1 MPWRQYDWE
10 CGECGDRRA
19 DLVWV
24 DHGKDPPSQAE
35 LRCEY
40 CFAEFEETPHTRLI
54 SAPAVYTYDRPYAP
68 MVSGGKFD
76 TMGQRELPKL
86 PPLPS
91 DCAFDQVK
99 DRFHSKANQE
109 ALKERHARVQENAA
123 KRERAKRIQAGEPGN
138 DLRTNPLPG
147 DPKIEKVAGKLGRRK
162 VMSA

>member
-10 CGECGDRRA
+10 CAACDERHA

-24 DHGKDPPSQAE
+24 DTGEDPPERAK
-35 LRCEY
+35 LDC
-40 CFAEFEETPHTRLI
+40 PHCGRDDISHDRRI

-99 DRFHSKANQE
+99 DRFHSKANQD

-123 KRERAKRIQAGEPGN
+123 KRERAKRIQAGEAGN

-162 VMSA
+162 VSA